1 MPSEVKGPCGLECS
15 RACVGGMAR
24 RVGAFGKTEERVG
37 VPGRS
42 NTMKKGGMCV
52 KANPEFHIAVRSMVI
67 K

>member
-1 MPSEVKGPCGLECS
+1 
-15 RACVGGMAR
+15 MAR

-42 NTMKKGGMCV
+42 NTTKKGGVCM
-52 KANPEFHIAVRSMVI
+52 KAHPEFHITVGSMVI

>member
-15 RACVGGMAR
+15 RACVGSMAR

-42 NTMKKGGMCV
+42 NTTKKGGVCM
-52 KANPEFHIAVRSMVI
+52 KAHPEFHITVGSMVI